1 MSCRYCR
8 ERLSAFL
15 DSELNVDEL
24 EQVQAHLDVCSR
36 CHAEYRALAETKS
49 ALACL
54 GARASRD
61 EIERLLQTDVGE
73 AVRHYASLPVS
84 PRTVAAAILSFL
96 GLWLATARLTGR
108 EDRHGAPLPDGAYL
122 MPQEATPMAYAGNGF
137 TLSIVEVRPVP
148 RILMGGGETC
158 RLVPMET
165 SIMEPAVVYCAPAPR
180 PIHLPVSIRQA
191 IFLTPPLTSR

>member
-8 ERLSAFL
+8 ERLSAYL
-15 DSELNVDEL
+15 DSELNAEEL
-24 EQVQAHLDVCSR
+24 EQVQVHLDACTS
-36 CHAEYRALAETKS
+36 CHREYRALAETKS

-54 GARASRD
+54 GARVSRD

-73 AVRHYASLPVS
+73 AVRHYASMPVS

-108 EDRHGAPLPDGAYL
+108 EDRHGAPQPDGAYF

-137 TLSIVEVRPVP
+137 ILSVVEVRPIP
-148 RILMGGGETC
+148 RLLMGGAETC
-158 RLVPMET
+158 RLVPMEA
-165 SIMEPAVVYCAPAPR
+165 SLMGPSMVYCAPVPR
-180 PIHLPVSIRQA
+180 PVRLSATVRQT
-191 IFLTPPLTSR
+191 FLLVPSLTAH